1 MPPGP
6 VNRPGRRPN
15 PRPSDAVYYCY
26 GAGLMRKRETLGEFD
41 QIVLLAIAYQGA
53 DAYGVTIRREIAR
66 RTGRNVAIGALYT
79 ALDRLER
86 KGLVSSSM
94 SDPTPERGGRSRR
107 YYTLRA
113 AGAAALRHSRERLE
127 RMWAGLELNVRGR
140 G

>member
-1 MPPGP
+1 M
-6 VNRPGRRPN
+6 
-15 PRPSDAVYYCY
+15 DTVYYCY
-26 GAGLMRKRETLGEFD
+26 SAGLMPKHDTLGEFE
-41 QIVLLAIAYQGA
+41 QIVLLAVAQLGT

-107 YYTLRA
+107 YYTLRV
-113 AGAAALRHSRERLE
+113 AGAAALRQSRERLE
-127 RMWAGLELNVRGR
+127 RMWAGLEFNLRGR